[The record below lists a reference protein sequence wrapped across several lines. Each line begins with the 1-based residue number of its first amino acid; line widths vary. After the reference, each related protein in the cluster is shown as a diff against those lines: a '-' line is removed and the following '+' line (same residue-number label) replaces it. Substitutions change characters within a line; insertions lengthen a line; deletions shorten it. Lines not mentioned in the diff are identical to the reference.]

1 MDRLQQQINFIMEL
15 DKIKKIIRQTPLS
28 DGSRK
33 ENDAE
38 HSWHMAV
45 MCLILSEYANE
56 PVDTARTL
64 AMVLMHDVIEIDAG
78 DTYAYDTAANETKG
92 ERELQAAERI
102 FNLLPSDQAE
112 KMRSLWDEFEEG
124 KTPEAKF
131 ANCLDKIQPILL
143 NNSSKGISWEEHQVH
158 LSQILKRN
166 EKTPEGS
173 QRLWDYAQNLIHK
186 NVEEGHILP

>member
-15 DKIKKIIRQTPLS
+15 DKIKKIVRQTPLS

-56 PVDTARTL
+56 PIDVARTMG
-64 AMVLMHDVIEIDAG
+64 MVLMHDVIEIDAG
-78 DTYAYDTAANETKG
+78 DTYAYDDAANETKR
-92 ERELQAAERI
+92 ERELIAAERI
-102 FNLLPSDQAE
+102 FNLLPENQA
-112 KMRSLWDEFEEG
+112 KLMRGLWDEFEEG

-131 ANCLDKIQPILL
+131 ANSLDKIQPLLL
-143 NNSSKGISWEEHQVH
+143 NDSSNGISWEEHQVH
-158 LSQILKRN
+158 LSQIMKRN

-173 QRLWDYAQNLIHK
+173 RRLWDYAQELINK